1 MYLLLLVKKCY
12 ILKSK
17 IYRRYWAQTRY
28 PISRFFTP
36 ENIALGFFGY
46 TFFLYNSLFILFFQ
60 KMTESDNGSEEFPFD
75 YRTTNDRFQEK
86 LREAQETAI
95 NRQIERDIVCNK
107 THFDKA

>member
-1 MYLLLLVKKCY
+1 
-12 ILKSK
+12 
-17 IYRRYWAQTRY
+17 
-28 PISRFFTP
+28 
-36 ENIALGFFGY
+36 
-46 TFFLYNSLFILFFQ
+46 
-60 KMTESDNGSEEFPFD
+60 MTESDNGSEEFPFD